1 MASSNEDLPLVDRH
15 DTEFSAGSS
24 VDHKPLRAIGLLG
37 VEILSLTT
45 VVGGF
50 ALFTAR
56 SLAAVFFTR
65 RLRGRM
71 ALAIQEMGV
80 RCVPIILV
88 VGVFTGLVLGLQGY
102 YVLDRFGSKG
112 ALGTLVSL
120 TLIRELAPVLAALMI
135 VGQAGS
141 ALASE
146 LGIQRNSEQ
155 IAALETMDIDPLGYL
170 VTPRLL
176 AALVV
181 FPILTVFFTVVG
193 IIGGWLSGSMVLSLE
208 SGVYWAAANRS
219 IKLADLRESIA
230 KAAVFGLFTIAI
242 CAYSGFTT
250 HRRTNVAGVHAVGKS
265 ATLAVVWSS
274 ITILAADY
282 VITSFLA

>member
-1 MASSNEDLPLVDRH
+1 MDSPNEDLPMVDGN
-15 DTEFSAGSS
+15 DSEFAVG
-24 VDHKPLRAIGLLG
+24 PLTGQRQLHAIRFLG
-37 VEILSLTT
+37 VEILRLIT
-45 VVGGF
+45 VVGEF
-50 ALFTAR
+50 SLFTAR

-65 RLRGRM
+65 RLRHRI
-71 ALAIQEMGV
+71 ALEIQEMGV

-102 YVLDRFGSKG
+102 YVLARFGSKG
-112 ALGTLVSL
+112 ALGMLVSL
-120 TLIRELAPVLAALMI
+120 TLVRELAPVLAALMI

-146 LGIQRNSEQ
+146 LGIQRNTEQ
-155 IAALETMDIDPLGYL
+155 IAALETMDVDPLGYL

-176 AALVV
+176 GALVG
-181 FPILTVFFTVVG
+181 FPILTVFFAVVG
-193 IIGGWLSGSMVLSLE
+193 TVGGWLSGSMVLSLE
-208 SGVYWAAANRS
+208 SGVYWAAVNRS
-219 IKLADLRESIA
+219 IKLADLRECIA

-242 CAYSGFTT
+242 CAYSGYTT
-250 HRRTNVAGVHAVGKS
+250 HRRANVAGVHAVGKS
-265 ATLAVVWSS
+265 ATSAVVWSS